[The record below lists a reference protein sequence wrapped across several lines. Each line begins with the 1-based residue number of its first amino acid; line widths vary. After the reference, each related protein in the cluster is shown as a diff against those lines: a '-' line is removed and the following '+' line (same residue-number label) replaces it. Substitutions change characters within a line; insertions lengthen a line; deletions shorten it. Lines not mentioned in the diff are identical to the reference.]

1 MESHPSTGVP
11 AAICRAASASPP
23 VIGPPDLSFSSAD
36 RADHTAAPIAS
47 LITGMRGRRRRHV
60 SVDARTRSVGFS
72 DEAAQ
77 SGVGAALTAK
87 TGGGCARGCFGPRAA
102 TVPFRSSRLF
112 GDPQRPGGGGG
123 GRAESIDRCAAAPQP
138 SRTHPLW
145 LRRRPARTGSL
156 LPQLGGAVLSP
167 AGS

>member
-1 MESHPSTGVP
+1 MESHPGCPVP

-72 DEAAQ
+72 DEAVQ
-77 SGVGAALTAK
+77 SGVDAAVTAK
-87 TGGGCARGCFGPRAA
+87 TGEGVTVDASDQELQQYLFDLQGYFVIPNRLGAAEVAELNRLIDAQPPPSPRQR
-102 TVPFRSSRLF
+102 TRLC
-112 GDPQRPGGGGG
+112 
-123 GRAESIDRCAAAPQP
+123 S
-138 SRTHPLW
+138 
-145 LRRRPARTGSL
+145 
-156 LPQLGGAVLSP
+156 
-167 AGS
+167 